1 MTASGN
7 DIITT
12 RRPARGRRAGDPFDT
27 SHIVCEAAERQYLAA
42 VLDLF
47 DVDPARVRDLVGML
61 APAMFR
67 ADGCGDVFIAVR
79 DVVAGIARPTRAD
92 VLAALRRQAAS
103 LGIDQHDD
111 PLRHLVH
118 DLAADSIGPGPQAG
132 RLAADAAGE
141 ILEAHRR
148 RQGIELAAGY
158 VMRLRDGA
166 ATGDDLAALARELD
180 AVRAVAANANKP
192 ITFVDAVDAWAR
204 HDRAP
209 TVRTL
214 LQPFDDA
221 TEGGLP
227 IGGLTAFVA
236 PPQIGKSAM
245 ALQLAVGAMLADPDL
260 PTTYGMGEMTPQAL
274 ARRAACVGAALLG
287 MPAVTMQAAGARSP
301 EARQS
306 LVALANRIGERL
318 VIVPAPLTVDRL
330 DEQVVRSG
338 ARLCIVDYVQLMQ
351 GEGNDRVQELD
362 GIIGRLRQM
371 AINREAAVIVISS
384 MAKSAGPGSRIGQ
397 YARGS
402 GEIDYAVELLYVG
415 TSDERPDEDG
425 IVNVTWACKKARNL
439 PQRDIELR
447 FDGAC
452 QMFAPAV
459 VPFPEFT
466 VHRL

>member
-1 MTASGN
+1 MTAPGN
-7 DIITT
+7 GIIAP
-12 RRPARGRRAGDPFDT
+12 RRPPRRRSGDPFDT
-27 SHIVCEAAERQYLAA
+27 SQIVCESAERQYLAA

-47 DVDPARVRDLVGML
+47 DGDPARLRDLVAKVEPGM
-61 APAMFR
+61 FK
-67 ADGCGDVFIAVR
+67 ADGCDEVFIAVR
-79 DVVAGIARPTRAD
+79 EVVASIDRPARAD
-92 VLAALRRQAAS
+92 VLAVLRRRAAS
-103 LGIDQHDD
+103 LGIDEVDD
-111 PLRHLVH
+111 PLRALVV
-118 DLAADSIGPGPQAG
+118 DLVADTMNTGPQAA
-132 RLAADAAGE
+132 RLAAEAAGE

-148 RQGIELAAGY
+148 RQGIELAAAY
-158 VMRLRDGA
+158 VMRLRDGMA
-166 ATGDDLAALARELD
+166 SGDDLAALARELD
-180 AVRAVAANANKP
+180 AVRAAAAATDKP
-192 ITFVDAVDAWAR
+192 ITFVDAVEAWSQ

-214 LQPFDDA
+214 LRPFDEA

-236 PPQIGKSAM
+236 PPQVGKSAM
-245 ALQLAVGAMLADPDL
+245 AMQLSVGAMLADNDL
-260 PTTYGMGEMTPQAL
+260 HVVYGMGEMTPQAL
-274 ARRAACVGAALLG
+274 ARRAACVGAGLLG
-287 MPAVTMQAAGARSP
+287 LPAVTMQAAGARSP

-306 LVALANRIGERL
+306 LVELASRIGERL

-330 DEQVVRSG
+330 DEQVVRAG
-338 ARLCIVDYVQLMQ
+338 AQLCIVDYVQLMQ

-415 TSDERPDEDG
+415 TSDERADADG
-425 IVNVTWACKKARNL
+425 IVDVTWACKKARNL

-447 FDGAC
+447 FDGSC
-452 QMFAPAV
+452 QMFAPSVA
-459 VPFPEFT
+459 PFPEFNDFG
-466 VHRL
+466 R

>member
-1 MTASGN
+1 VDALLPPGE
-7 DIITT
+7 
-12 RRPARGRRAGDPFDT
+12 PFD
-27 SHIVCEAAERQYLAA
+27 E
-42 VLDLF
+42 
-47 DVDPARVRDLVGML
+47 
-61 APAMFR
+61 
-67 ADGCGDVFIAVR
+67 
-79 DVVAGIARPTRAD
+79 
-92 VLAALRRQAAS
+92 
-103 LGIDQHDD
+103 
-111 PLRHLVH
+111 
-118 DLAADSIGPGPQAG
+118 
-132 RLAADAAGE
+132 
-141 ILEAHRR
+141 
-148 RQGIELAAGY
+148 
-158 VMRLRDGA
+158 
-166 ATGDDLAALARELD
+166 
-180 AVRAVAANANKP
+180 
-192 ITFVDAVDAWAR
+192 
-204 HDRAP
+204 
-209 TVRTL
+209 
-214 LQPFDDA
+214 A

-260 PTTYGMGEMTPQAL
+260 PVTYGMGEMTPQAL

-287 MPAVTMQAAGARSP
+287 LPAVTMQAAGARSP

-351 GEGNDRVQELD
+351 GEGSDRVQELD

-415 TSDERPDEDG
+415 TSDERADADG
-425 IVNVTWACKKARNL
+425 IVNVTWQCKKARNL

-459 VPFPEFT
+459 AAFPEFSDR
-466 VHRL
+466 RL